1 MGRKSKSRK
10 LEAAAKSQHPQLFPR
25 GGPEPGQ
32 APVRARPPEDGS
44 PVPASAPRWIQ
55 WLVPLLVAVVTLAAF
70 LPALQNQFV
79 NWDDDKNFLDN
90 PHYRGLTGIHLRWM
104 WTTFHI
110 GHYAPLTWMT
120 LGLDY
125 LLWGMNSLGYLI
137 AQGKLAEAIEH
148 YQQAVRIKLDYA
160 EARAN
165 LARALALQGKG
176 RQKSRPAAER
186 PHPEAADGVS
196 HAGEGRADKKGG
208 GTKMKTHT
216 RAIVLIAV
224 AALASYVLRPAANL
238 KAAEKSE
245 HLVAQAP
252 AG

>member
-1 MGRKSKSRK
+1 NA
-10 LEAAAKSQHPQLFPR
+10 EAHNNW
-25 GGPEPGQ
+25 G
-32 APVRARPPEDGS
+32 
-44 PVPASAPRWIQ
+44 
-55 WLVPLLVAVVTLAAF
+55 VV
-70 LPALQNQFV
+70 
-79 NWDDDKNFLDN
+79 LD
-90 PHYRGLTGIHLRWM
+90 R
-104 WTTFHI
+104 
-110 GHYAPLTWMT
+110 
-120 LGLDY
+120 
-125 LLWGMNSLGYLI
+125 
-137 AQGKLAEAIEH
+137 QGKLAEAMEH
-148 YQQAVRIKLDYA
+148 FQQALRIKLDYA

-224 AALASYVLRPAANL
+224 AALASYVLRPPANL

-252 AG
+252 AGGPTMTLGKKGLDVITEPNPPVPLPGTKMYDAMI

>member
-1 MGRKSKSRK
+1 
-10 LEAAAKSQHPQLFPR
+10 
-25 GGPEPGQ
+25 
-32 APVRARPPEDGS
+32 
-44 PVPASAPRWIQ
+44 
-55 WLVPLLVAVVTLAAF
+55 LLVALVTLTAF

-90 PHYRGLTGIHLRWM
+90 PHYRGLTGTHLRWM

-148 YQQAVRIKLDYA
+148 YQQAVRIRPDYAEAHNNWGVVLTQQGKLAEAIEHFQQALRIQPENAEAHNNWGVVLDRQGKPAEAIEHFQQALRIKLDYA

-176 RQKSRPAAER
+176 R
-186 PHPEAADGVS
+186 
-196 HAGEGRADKKGG
+196 
-208 GTKMKTHT
+208 
-216 RAIVLIAV
+216 
-224 AALASYVLRPAANL
+224 
-238 KAAEKSE
+238 
-245 HLVAQAP
+245 
-252 AG
+252 